1 MIVIKFNGNG
11 EEKMRY
17 SAERMEH
24 SNDELLA
31 VKAYFSSDDV
41 VATYTTFRRGDLMHE
56 YYYKD
61 RWYNIF
67 ALYDGTTDDRLK
79 GWYCNFCWPTVWG
92 DELIYWRDL
101 ALDMWIDPTGAWQ
114 LLDNEEYEALG
125 VSAELQQHITN
136 AIQELI
142 TLAESGELPR

>member
-1 MIVIKFNGNG
+1 MIVIKLNGHG

-17 SAERMEH
+17 SAEKLEH
-24 SNDELLA
+24 STENSLS
-31 VKAYFSSDDV
+31 VKAYFSSDDHV
-41 VATYTTFRRGDLMHE
+41 TSYTTFRRGDLMHE
-56 YYYKD
+56 YYYND

-67 ALYDGTTDDRLK
+67 ALYDGTSNEQLK

-101 ALDMWIDPTGAWQ
+101 ALDMWVDPTGKWQ
-114 LLDNEEYEALG
+114 LLDQAEYEALET
-125 VSAELQQHITN
+125 SAELHQHITN

-142 TLAESGELPR
+142 TLAENGELPR